1 MHRPY
6 VPPLPQVQVEL
17 KKGETIMTD
26 AVLHLPASF
35 LHEAFS
41 NRSGVPLE
49 HFELYYRGK
58 RLEGEAALA
67 SWGIG
72 KGSTVEVKMRGRGG
86 ADKQPQKPDEGPS
99 SSSAPRL
106 SRSQVEAQEKWSQNA
121 SEAAPQL
128 SPSQV
133 EAQEKWS
140 QNASAAATSTEA
152 VPAPEAMPAPE
163 AVHPTAEVQS
173 AVEAAAAAE
182 AAKVSTALTQPV
194 YL

>member
-1 MHRPY
+1 MHLPY

-106 SRSQVEAQEKWSQNA
+106 SPSQVEAQEKWSQNA
-121 SEAAPQL
+121 SE
-128 SPSQV
+128 
-133 EAQEKWS
+133 
-140 QNASAAATSTEA
+140 AATSTEA

-173 AVEAAAAAE
+173 AVEAA
-182 AAKVSTALTQPV
+182 VL
-194 YL
+194 L

>member
-1 MHRPY
+1 
-6 VPPLPQVQVEL
+6 
-17 KKGETIMTD
+17 
-26 AVLHLPASF
+26 
-35 LHEAFS
+35 
-41 NRSGVPLE
+41 
-49 HFELYYRGK
+49 
-58 RLEGEAALA
+58 
-67 SWGIG
+67 
-72 KGSTVEVKMRGRGG
+72 MRGRGG
-86 ADKQPQKPDEGPS
+86 ADTQKGKQPQKPDEGPS
-99 SSSAPRL
+99 SSSAPR
-106 SRSQVEAQEKWSQNA
+106 
-121 SEAAPQL
+121 L

>member
-1 MHRPY
+1 M
-6 VPPLPQVQVEL
+6 EL
-17 KKGETIMTD
+17 KKGETIMIDT
-26 AVLHLPASF
+26 VLHLPASF

-58 RLEGEAALA
+58 RLEGEAALV
-67 SWGIG
+67 SWGVG

-86 ADKQPQKPDEGPS
+86 TDNQKGKQPQKPDEGPS

-106 SRSQVEAQEKWSQNA
+106 S
-121 SEAAPQL
+121 
-128 SPSQV
+128 PSQV
-133 EAQEKWS
+133 EAQEKLS
-140 QNASAAATSTEA
+140 QKASEAATSTEA
-152 VPAPEAMPAPE
+152 VPAPE